1 MMRRPID
8 HTKREQ
14 EDRDHQD
21 CGTLIMREKR
31 QGEGTFLPPVPL
43 ESSVVLARDY
53 LLTYCSPIMG
63 VMIYHSMLDWTIQ
76 RQLRLSTRGGWLIAL
91 ILWIS
96 AGTPLNNPRIA
107 NSEYW
112 TRSPPP
118 DKGCGRLSLFAQAP
132 RSRWGRDEPL
142 RNTNCEGA
150 VCEQHSNRRDCW
162 ARHQRFLFWGI
173 FVCSQ
178 TGYHSYETVEKVA
191 ILRRKI

>member
-53 LLTYCSPIMG
+53 LLTYCSSIMG

-76 RQLRLSTRGGWLIAL
+76 RQLRLSTRGGVIDC
-91 ILWIS
+91 S
-96 AGTPLNNPRIA
+96 HPLNLSRNTTEQSQDCEFRTLDKIA
-107 NSEYW
+107 PARQGLW
-112 TRSPPP
+112 KT
-118 DKGCGRLSLFAQAP
+118 LSLVARAP
-132 RSRWGRDEPL
+132 RSR
-142 RNTNCEGA
+142 
-150 VCEQHSNRRDCW
+150 
-162 ARHQRFLFWGI
+162 
-173 FVCSQ
+173 
-178 TGYHSYETVEKVA
+178 
-191 ILRRKI
+191 